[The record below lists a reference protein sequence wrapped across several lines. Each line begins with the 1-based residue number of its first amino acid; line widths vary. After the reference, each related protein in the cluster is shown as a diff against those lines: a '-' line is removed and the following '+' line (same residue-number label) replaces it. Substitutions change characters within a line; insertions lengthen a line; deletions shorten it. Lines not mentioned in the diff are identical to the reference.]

1 MIYRKDMVPMALD
14 GITIAALT
22 RQLQTQLTGARI
34 AKIIQPEKDALL
46 LTCKSPAGQVRLYMS
61 ASASLP
67 LAYITD
73 KNRQAPLTAPNF
85 CMLLRK
91 HIGNGKIISVT
102 QPSLERIIEI
112 EIEHY
117 DEMGDLCRKK
127 LVLELMGKH
136 SNLIFM
142 NRDGMILDAIKH
154 VSASMSS
161 VREVLPGRNYFIPRT
176 MQKKDPLTIRQDEF
190 VREISQK
197 AMPLSTAL
205 YTSLTGIS
213 PVIAEELCHRCSL
226 EPSQSANS
234 FDAPSYEHLYHTFD
248 RLIRDVKEGL
258 FSPLIIFNEQDEP
271 IEFSA
276 LPLDIYRMMPS
287 RSYET
292 ISEVLE
298 QYYALKDTVT
308 RIRQK
313 SADLRRI
320 AGTAYDRTKKKL
332 SLQEKQLRDTEKR
345 DKYRLY
351 GELLHTYGYGIEPGA
366 KNAVVNNYY
375 TGEDITIPLDETLT
389 PAENAKRYY
398 DRYTKQKRT
407 FEALTE
413 QLEGTRSDL
422 AHLDSIQTFLEMA
435 LSEDDL
441 VQVREE
447 LTEAGY
453 IKKHYS
459 GGKKQKIHS
468 KPYHYVNPD
477 GYDLYVGKNN
487 IQNDELTFRFAGGG
501 DWWFHAKGAP
511 GSHVILKS
519 QGSEIPD
526 SAYEDAASLAAWYS
540 KNRNA
545 DKVEIDYVQRKEV
558 KKPNGAKPGYVVYYT
573 NYSMIAKPGIGRL
586 KLIE

>member
-1 MIYRKDMVPMALD
+1 MALD
-14 GITIAALT
+14 GITVAALT
-22 RQLQTQLTGARI
+22 RQLQAQLTGARI

-46 LTCKSPAGQVRLYMS
+46 ITCKSPAGQTRLYLS

-67 LAYITD
+67 LAYLTD
-73 KNRQAPLTAPNF
+73 KNRQAPMTAPNF

-102 QPSLERIIEI
+102 QPSLERIIEM

-117 DEMGDLCRKK
+117 DEMGDLCRKR

-142 NRDGMILDAIKH
+142 NQDGMILDAIKH

-161 VREVLPGRNYFIPRT
+161 VREVLPGREYFIPQT
-176 MQKKDPLTIRQDEF
+176 MHKKDPLTIQQDDF
-190 VREISQK
+190 IREISTK
-197 AMPLSTAL
+197 PMPLGSAL

-213 PVIAEELCHRCSL
+213 PVIAEELCQRASL
-226 EPSQSANS
+226 EPGRSANS
-234 FDAPSYEHLYHTFD
+234 FDDASYEHLYHTFA
-248 RLIRDVKEGL
+248 RLMQEVKDGE
-258 FSPLIIFNEQDEP
+258 FSPVIIFNEQEEP

-276 LPLDIYRMMPS
+276 LPLQVYHTMPV
-287 RSYET
+287 RTYET

-320 AGTAYDRTKKKL
+320 VGTAYDRTKKKL
-332 SLQEKQLRDTEKR
+332 SLQEKQLKDTEKR

-351 GELLHTYGYGIEPGA
+351 GELLHTYGYGIETGA
-366 KNAVVNNYY
+366 KSAVVSNYY
-375 TGEDITIPLDETLT
+375 TGEDVTIPLDPTLS
-389 PAENAKRYY
+389 PAENAKRYF

-407 FEALTE
+407 FEALSE
-413 QLEGTRSDL
+413 QVEGTRADL
-422 AHLDSIQTFLEMA
+422 SHLDSIQTFLEMA

-453 IKKHYS
+453 IRRHYT

-468 KPYHYVNPD
+468 KPYHYVNQD

-487 IQNDELTFRFAGGG
+487 IQNDELTFKFASGG
-501 DWWFHAKGAP
+501 DWWFHSKGAP

-519 QGSEIPD
+519 KGTEIPD
-526 SAYEDAASLAAWYS
+526 SAYEDAAALAAWYS

-558 KKPNGAKPGYVVYYT
+558 KKPNGAKPGFVVYYT
-573 NYSMIAKPGIGRL
+573 NYSMVARPNIDRL
-586 KLIE
+586 TLVE